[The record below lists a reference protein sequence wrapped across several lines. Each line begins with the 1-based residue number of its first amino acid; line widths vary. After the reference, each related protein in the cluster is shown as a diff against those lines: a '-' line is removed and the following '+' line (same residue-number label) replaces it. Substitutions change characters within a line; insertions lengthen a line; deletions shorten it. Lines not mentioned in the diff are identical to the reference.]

1 MNSEPALNIVELVGD
16 GYRVTLAP
24 QFREPAGWR
33 WGNFRN
39 AAGAKIRYGA
49 IDPAGPARATVVG
62 VPGFGGFAEQW
73 FEVVRDLTVRG
84 FAVRLMDW
92 RGQGGSDHY
101 LPNSHKFHAQG
112 YDRDVADLQQFLT
125 EVVRAEGPHPLLL
138 LGHSMGGH
146 LGLRHL
152 ATHPGIFRGA
162 FLTAPLLGV
171 KTVKQAP
178 TVVARV
184 ARLMNL
190 IGFGRRYIP
199 GHADWFFRPH
209 YTVDDSNLS
218 HDPLRYRVAQLYYQL
233 KPELRIGGATWA
245 WLDHTFRSV
254 GWINR
259 KEVLRR
265 IATPVFIVQAGA
277 DHLVDNTL
285 QDRAVNLMPQAELHA
300 FAGAKHDILMEKD
313 EIRLPL
319 LADFDR
325 FAAKVLA

>member
-1 MNSEPALNIVELVGD
+1 MNSQPDIHSVERVGD
-16 GYRVTLAP
+16 DYRVALAAR
-24 QFREPAGWR
+24 FREPEGWR
-33 WGNFRN
+33 WGHFHN
-39 AAGAKIRYGA
+39 AAGAKIRYGT
-49 IDPAGPARATVVG
+49 IEPLGTPRATVVG

-73 FEVVRDLTVRG
+73 FELVRDLTARG

-101 LPNSHKFHAQG
+101 LPNTHKYHAQG
-112 YDRDVADLQQFLT
+112 YGRDVADLQQF
-125 EVVRAEGPHPLLL
+125 VGSIVRQESSRPLLL

-152 ATHPGIFRGA
+152 ATHPGLFRGA

-171 KTVKQAP
+171 KTVKHAP
-178 TVVARV
+178 GLVARV

-190 IGFGRRYIP
+190 IGLGTRYIP

-209 YTVDDSNLS
+209 YTVEDSTLS
-218 HDPLRYRVAQLYYQL
+218 HDPIRYRVAQLYYQL

-254 GWINR
+254 AWINR
-259 KEVLRR
+259 ESVLRS
-265 IATPVFIVQAGA
+265 IETPVFIVQAGA
-277 DHLVDNTL
+277 DHLVDNAL
-285 QDRAVNLMPQAELHA
+285 QDRAATLMPHAELHR

-313 EIRLPL
+313 EIRVPL
-319 LADFDR
+319 LADLDR
-325 FAAKVLA
+325 FTAKVLA

>member
-1 MNSEPALNIVELVGD
+1 MNSDPALNIVERVGD
-16 GYRVTLAP
+16 GYCVTLAP

-33 WGNFRN
+33 WGRFRN
-39 AAGAKIRYGA
+39 AAGATIRYGA
-49 IDPAGPARATVVG
+49 IDPANPARATIIG
-62 VPGFGGFAEQW
+62 LPGFGGFAEQW
-73 FEVVRDLTVRG
+73 FEVVRDLTARG

-101 LPNSHKFHAQG
+101 LSNSHKFHAQG
-112 YDRDVADLQQFLT
+112 YDRDVADLQQFIT
-125 EVVRAEGPHPLLL
+125 AIVQPEGPRPLLL

-152 ATHPGIFRGA
+152 ATHPGIFHGA

-178 TVVARV
+178 GVVARV
-184 ARLMNL
+184 AQLMNL

-218 HDPLRYRVAQLYYQL
+218 NDPLRYRVAQLYFQL

-254 GWINR
+254 AWINR
-259 KEVLRR
+259 EDVLRR
-265 IATPVFIVQAGA
+265 IATPLFIVQAGS

-285 QDRAVNLMPQAELHA
+285 QDRAVKLMPQAQLHA
-300 FAGAKHDILMEKD
+300 FPGAKHDILMEKD

>member
-1 MNSEPALNIVELVGD
+1 MNSQPAIHTVERLGD
-16 GYRVTLAP
+16 DYRVTLAP
-24 QFREPAGWR
+24 PFREPEGWR
-33 WGNFRN
+33 WSHFRN

-49 IDPAGPARATVVG
+49 IDPAGTARATVIG

-73 FEVVRDLTVRG
+73 FEVVRDLVARG
-84 FAVRLMDW
+84 HAVRLMDW

-101 LPNSHKFHAQG
+101 LPNTHKFHAQG
-112 YDRDVADLQQFLT
+112 YSRDVADLQQFLT
-125 EVVRAEGPHPLLL
+125 EVVRADGSRPLLL

-152 ATHPGIFRGA
+152 ATHPGAFRGA

-171 KTVKQAP
+171 KTVKHAP
-178 TVVARV
+178 SVVARV

-190 IGFGRRYIP
+190 IGLGARYIP

-209 YTVDDSNLS
+209 YTVEDSTLS
-218 HDPLRYRVAQLYYQL
+218 HDPIRYRVAQLYYQL

-254 GWINR
+254 AWINR
-259 KEVLRR
+259 EEVLRS
-265 IATPVFIVQAGA
+265 IATPVFMVQAGA
-277 DHLVDNTL
+277 DHLVDNAL
-285 QDRAVNLMPQAELHA
+285 QDRAAKLIPQAELRR
-300 FAGAKHDILMEKD
+300 FPDAKHDILMEKD

-319 LADFDR
+319 LAEFDR
-325 FAAKVLA
+325 FTARLLD

>member
-1 MNSEPALNIVELVGD
+1 MSSEPALNIVERDGD

-24 QFREPAGWR
+24 QFREPSGWR
-33 WGNFRN
+33 WATFRN
-39 AAGAKIRYGA
+39 VAGATIRHGA
-49 IDPAGPARATVVG
+49 IDPAGPTRATIVG

-73 FEVVRDLTVRG
+73 FELVRDLTARG
-84 FAVRLMDW
+84 YAVRLMDW
-92 RGQGGSDHY
+92 RGQGGSEHY
-101 LPNSHKFHAQG
+101 LANTHKYHAQG
-112 YDRDVADLQQFLT
+112 YDKDVADLQQFVS
-125 EVVRAEGPHPLLL
+125 EIVQPEGPRPLLL

-152 ATHPGIFRGA
+152 ATHPGVFRGA

-178 TVVARV
+178 GVVARV

-209 YTVDDSNLS
+209 YTVEDSNLS

-254 GWINR
+254 AWINR
-259 KEVLRR
+259 GDVLRR
-265 IATPVFIVQAGA
+265 ITTPVFIVQAGL
-277 DHLVDNTL
+277 DHLVDNRS
-285 QDRAVNLMPQAELHA
+285 QDRAVQLMANAELLA
-300 FAGAKHDILMEKD
+300 LPGAKHDILMEAD
-313 EIRLPL
+313 NIRLPL
-319 LADFDR
+319 LSAFDR
-325 FAAKVLA
+325 FAARALG